1 MSSQEDREA
10 RRKRIARQV
19 QGALEQTS
27 LQTKRHTKR
36 PDDDYSDLGPNAYE
50 LTHNPWTDGYA
61 GQEAL
66 KDEDDYIETELDFND
81 GEIS

>member
-10 RRKRIARQV
+10 RQKRIARQV

-27 LQTKRHTKR
+27 IQTKRQSKR
-36 PDDDYSDLGPNAYE
+36 PEDDYSDLGPNAYE
-50 LTHNPWTDGYA
+50 LSHNPWTDGYA
-61 GQEAL
+61 GEEAL